1 MRTIL
6 LYGLSGKRI
15 NVDYKSSNF
24 SGTYKG
30 RWEGIIPELQRRYK
44 QTQSYG
50 IRRWIEGFM
59 STRTCDCCNGKRL
72 KESSLNVKVNETNI
86 GDLCSKNISE
96 TLKFFESL
104 ELNQSQK
111 EIAGGILNEIK
122 KRLSFLINVGLNYLT
137 LDRAS
142 RTLSGGEAQRIRLA
156 SQVGSQLT
164 GVLYVLD
171 LSLIHI

>member
-1 MRTIL
+1 MYKRQL

-59 STRTCDCCNGKRL
+59 STRTCDSCNGKRL

-122 KRLSFLINVGLNYLT
+122 KRLSFLINVGSVSYTHLT
-137 LDRAS
+137 LPTICS
-142 RTLSGGEAQRIRLA
+142 
-156 SQVGSQLT
+156 V
-164 GVLYVLD
+164 
-171 LSLIHI
+171 